1 MEAPRDTKKK
11 YRCYHIASTG
21 QFGDTRPPG
30 ALIWVGTHRK
40 SKLAPFL
47 FAPACVFCG
56 SSVAGEV
63 EADVREESRVSPL
76 VLAMTK
82 IRVPYCAEHLA
93 LTRGLRITRSLIYWL
108 PYPVLVVLLLKLLP
122 EVLSPSP
129 MFWLRIIAV
138 LVAGLALWALIV
150 ARLMDLGLRSL
161 LMRLF
166 DIHGLFDLHTGT
178 YGFTARI
185 FEGELYFYFRDPAG
199 AGPFENAN
207 AGNPCVEHGA
217 PAL

>member
-1 MEAPRDTKKK
+1 MEAPRKTKSR
-11 YRCYHIASTG
+11 YRCYHIASTE
-21 QFGDTRPPG
+21 QFGNPPPG
-30 ALIWVGTHRK
+30 VLIWMGVRGGK
-40 SKLAPFL
+40 YKLAPFL
-47 FAPACVFCG
+47 FAPACVYCG

-76 VLAMTK
+76 VLAVTK

-93 LTRGLRITRSLIYWL
+93 LTRGLRITRSLIYWF
-108 PYPVLVVLLLKLLP
+108 PYPVLVALLLKLLP

-150 ARLMDLGLRSL
+150 ARLMDLGLLSL
-161 LMRLF
+161 LMRLL
-166 DIHGLFDLHTGT
+166 DIRGLFDLHTGT

-207 AGNPCVEHGA
+207 SDNPCVEHGA